1 MSVWRGDRFWHK
13 QRCCKTFTK
22 ASKAQNT
29 PLISA
34 CVFFPFEKYAFSVK
48 LLRQIK
54 WLKMEWHTCQR
65 WPWKEVV
72 HQHKVRKVVK
82 QRVTAADFHLS
93 AKGAVPSVMATLK
106 RFAVPLNAL
115 SYLVMKTCVWGAPL
129 CWLSHIQQCC
139 CGCKTASGISMYK
152 QAYKWST
159 IWLFIFILLTVNKA
173 EQALTPSNKWRPTH
187 ANSAAAGNRGGL
199 FELRSILFRLHWSQ
213 AGFFFFFFLRFVC
226 WAFLRGKSCIHVFWN
241 LM

>member
-1 MSVWRGDRFWHK
+1 MPRSHFVSHGH
-13 QRCCKTFTK
+13 
-22 ASKAQNT
+22 
-29 PLISA
+29 
-34 CVFFPFEKYAFSVK
+34 Y
-48 LLRQIK
+48 
-54 WLKMEWHTCQR
+54 
-65 WPWKEVV
+65 
-72 HQHKVRKVVK
+72 QH
-82 QRVTAADFHLS
+82 
-93 AKGAVPSVMATLK
+93 
-106 RFAVPLNAL
+106 FAVPLNVL

-199 FELRSILFRLHWSQ
+199 FELRSILFRLHWSW
-213 AGFFFFFFLRFVC
+213 ADFLFFFSWVLFVELFC
-226 WAFLRGKSCIHVFWN
+226 EANHVFMYSEIWCCN
-241 LM
+241 ECDCVYLCCRTGLYGEVCAFGVVGGVGDVQRIQHSGCSHI